1 LFSLVGNIIASD
13 DGERDD
19 PANVSAAAEWIAK
32 GADVDAVDS
41 GQTLLIRATQNGHV
55 ELMKV
60 FLEHGADV
68 NGRDDCGQ
76 TALIVAAGMSDP
88 DMVQLL
94 LSKGADVNIK
104 DNDGFTAW
112 SGSEMIGGSKEP
124 NYVRMRRLLK
134 QAGAK

>member
-1 LFSLVGNIIASD
+1 MFSLVGNIIASD